1 MLPDGYRIVKWQ
13 SGSSWGIEIAE
24 MGRSGAAPVHEVR
37 RGCAEGKF
45 LDEVEVVKA
54 APEGAALHMG

>member
-1 MLPDGYRIVKWQ
+1 MVIGLS
-13 SGSSWGIEIAE
+13 SGKAEVLGGIEIAE

-54 APEGAALHMG
+54 APEGAALDMG